1 MIGTQCTGSPIDRLI
16 VSPIVSTGLDAET
29 VPKRWRARSISLR
42 RFISPRLSAIF
53 IAIILSLLS
62 LLASPRV
69 SAQNKPATPN
79 VLDMSLEDLMTIEI
93 DSVYGASGFKQKVTE
108 APASVTIITADDI
121 QKHGYRTLAEILA
134 NVRGFYVSTDDNYSY
149 VGVRGYGLPGDY
161 NSRVAL
167 MIDGHRLNDDIFDA
181 ALIGTEFPI
190 DVDMIDRV
198 EIIRGPNS
206 SQYVAS
212 AFLGVINVITKRGL
226 DSPKVSIAGEL
237 GSYGTYEGRVS
248 YGNKFD
254 NGLEMLVSGTFYDSH
269 GQDQL
274 FFSAFNNP
282 ATNNGIAVNADGD
295 EFHQLFANLS
305 WGNFTLQGVFGSR
318 EKTIPTAP
326 FGTIFDVTG
335 THTIDARGYLDLK
348 YDRSLGRG
356 WNLTNRIYYD
366 QFNNDGTYIY
376 DNSATGGPSSV
387 MNRNFAHGKW
397 WGDQITVS
405 KKIHDAQRLSGG
417 LEYRDNFQQDQGN
430 FDIQPFHQ
438 YFSSNLSSN
447 IFSLFAQDEIHI
459 RKNLVLNVGLRYDHY
474 STFGGTTNPR
484 AALIYNPWAKT
495 TFKFLYGQSFRAPN
509 FFELFYAAPGNEA
522 NPSLRP
528 ETVKTFE
535 VVWEQY
541 FANHFRMTV
550 SGFYYP
556 IHSLITE
563 QLDPLTG
570 NAVFENVGSL
580 NLHGMDI
587 ELGRRLPAGLQ
598 GTISYSFQE
607 VTNPSAV
614 LPVTNS
620 PKHLV
625 QASLIVPLVKDK
637 LFASM
642 DLQYVSSRATLT
654 GQYSAA
660 YVVPNVTLF
669 SRNLRKGWDI
679 SGSLYN
685 IFNQKFSDPA
695 GNGLAEDA
703 IFQQG
708 RNFRVKV
715 GYRFQ

>member
-1 MIGTQCTGSPIDRLI
+1 
-16 VSPIVSTGLDAET
+16 
-29 VPKRWRARSISLR
+29 
-42 RFISPRLSAIF
+42 
-53 IAIILSLLS
+53 
-62 LLASPRV
+62 
-69 SAQNKPATPN
+69 
-79 VLDMSLEDLMTIEI
+79 
-93 DSVYGASGFKQKVTE
+93 
-108 APASVTIITADDI
+108 
-121 QKHGYRTLAEILA
+121 
-134 NVRGFYVSTDDNYSY
+134 
-149 VGVRGYGLPGDY
+149 
-161 NSRVAL
+161 
-167 MIDGHRLNDDIFDA
+167 
-181 ALIGTEFPI
+181 
-190 DVDMIDRV
+190 
-198 EIIRGPNS
+198 
-206 SQYVAS
+206 
-212 AFLGVINVITKRGL
+212 
-226 DSPKVSIAGEL
+226 
-237 GSYGTYEGRVS
+237 
-248 YGNKFD
+248 
-254 NGLEMLVSGTFYDSH
+254 
-269 GQDQL
+269 
-274 FFSAFNNP
+274 
-282 ATNNGIAVNADGD
+282 
-295 EFHQLFANLS
+295 
-305 WGNFTLQGVFGSR
+305 
-318 EKTIPTAP
+318 
-326 FGTIFDVTG
+326 
-335 THTIDARGYLDLK
+335 
-348 YDRSLGRG
+348 
-356 WNLTNRIYYD
+356 
-366 QFNNDGTYIY
+366 
-376 DNSATGGPSSV
+376 
-387 MNRNFAHGKW
+387 
-397 WGDQITVS
+397 
-405 KKIHDAQRLSGG
+405 
-417 LEYRDNFQQDQGN
+417 
-430 FDIQPFHQ
+430 
-438 YFSSNLSSN
+438 
-447 IFSLFAQDEIHI
+447 
-459 RKNLVLNVGLRYDHY
+459 
-474 STFGGTTNPR
+474 
-484 AALIYNPWAKT
+484 
-495 TFKFLYGQSFRAPN
+495 
-509 FFELFYAAPGNEA
+509 
-522 NPSLRP
+522 
-528 ETVKTFE
+528 VKTFE
-535 VVWEQY
+535 AVWEQY